1 MVHVTGLR
9 ANSQFCLALGRCTL
23 ALHSLKVY
31 MAVHLMLFV
40 ELNARSRDVF
50 QMVLRLN
57 DPLADVGMLDVK
69 WARFEFEM
77 IFGCK
82 DPVEVTNIA
91 AVVLKSTSTVEG
103 HWIDRLAAKHRTAK
117 LALVIRLR

>member
-1 MVHVTGLR
+1 MVQVTGIR
-9 ANSQFCLALGRCTL
+9 ANSQFRLAFGSCILE
-23 ALHSLKVY
+23 LHSLKVY
-31 MAVHLMLFV
+31 MAVHSMLLV
-40 ELNARSRDVF
+40 ELNAKSRDVF
-50 QMVLRLN
+50 QIVLRLN

-69 WARFEFEM
+69 LARFELEM
-77 IFGCK
+77 IFGSK
-82 DPVEVTNIA
+82 DPIELTTIV

>member
-1 MVHVTGLR
+1 
-9 ANSQFCLALGRCTL
+9 
-23 ALHSLKVY
+23 

-50 QMVLRLN
+50 QIVLRLN
-57 DPLADVGMLDVK
+57 NPLADVGMLDVK
-69 WARFEFEM
+69 LARFELEM

-82 DPVEVTNIA
+82 DPVELTNIV
-91 AVVLKSTSTVEG
+91 AVVLKSTSTIEG

-117 LALVIRLR
+117 SALVMRER